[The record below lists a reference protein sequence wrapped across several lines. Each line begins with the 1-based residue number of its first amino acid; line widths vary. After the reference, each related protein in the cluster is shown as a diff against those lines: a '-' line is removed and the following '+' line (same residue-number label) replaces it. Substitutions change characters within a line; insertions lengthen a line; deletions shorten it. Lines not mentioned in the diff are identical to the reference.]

1 MQTLLR
7 VFLSLSIFSSSA
19 LPPLSLPE
27 RNFLGRD
34 DTAMPWL
41 LLYNLLMDNQFFNE
55 GLCYECT
62 KSSSME
68 NVEEAADVQNV
79 EEEAAGE
86 KTTSV
91 PAERWGQTLILSATT
106 EDEKYTHAAK
116 RGKRLEAARKKGKPA
131 QGFEDVEEVSHANLQ
146 QFNRCPTF
154 MQFLDLCFLV
164 EYD

>member
-91 PAERWGQTLILSATT
+91 PAEREEPEAEVPLAATASTRIL
-106 EDEKYTHAAK
+106 
-116 RGKRLEAARKKGKPA
+116 RLRDRIKPP
-131 QGFEDVEEVSHANLQ
+131 SRL
-146 QFNRCPTF
+146 
-154 MQFLDLCFLV
+154 LS
-164 EYD
+164 